1 MNEFE
6 VIRYPQ
12 MNGLNIF
19 FDTVDYRTPHV
30 HPDWE
35 LILLMEHA
43 LSVTCGQSTYRA
55 QPGELMLFSP
65 SQPHEFH
72 RVGESCT
79 FLCLQI
85 SSRTVA
91 QAFPGVEGL
100 IVDGLFPRQCLP
112 EGEYARAKAEMLGL
126 MEAYLRREPCYEL
139 YCMGEGLLL
148 LHRILTGMPHRVL
161 SAGEQSS
168 RDRSNARL
176 KRLIRFVDENFM
188 HKIRLS
194 DFAEAEGC
202 SVSYLSHFV
211 KATLNQSFQEYVN
224 TVRFNCACKLMASG
238 KRRMLDVCMES
249 GFSDYRYFSR
259 AFRRQTGLTPEE
271 YCRRADRMEPADGA
285 VKHSLHSLERF
296 YTREQSLELWER
308 FLHSQKAN

>member
-35 LILLMEHA
+35 LILLLENA
-43 LSVTCGQSTYRA
+43 LSVTCNQNTYRVE
-55 QPGELMLFSP
+55 PGEILLFSP
-65 SQPHEFH
+65 NQPHEFH
-72 RVGESCT
+72 RAGESCT

-85 SSRTVA
+85 SPQVVA
-91 QAFPGVEGL
+91 QVFPAVERL
-100 IVDGLFPRQCLP
+100 TVDGLFLRRYLSAADYDRTKEEILQ
-112 EGEYARAKAEMLGL
+112 L
-126 MEAYLRREPCYEL
+126 MGAYLRRYPCYEL
-139 YCMGEGLLL
+139 YCMGQGMML
-148 LHRILTGMPHRVL
+148 LHRILTGMPHRIL

-168 RDRSNARL
+168 RDKSNARL

-188 HKIRLS
+188 HKICLS

-211 KATLNQSFQEYVN
+211 RETLNQSFQEYVN
-224 TVRFNCACKLMASG
+224 TVRFNCACKLIALG
-238 KRRMLDVCMES
+238 ERRMLDVCVES

-259 AFRRQTGLTPEE
+259 TFRQQVGMTPEE
-271 YCRRADRMEPADGA
+271 YRLRADRPEQSGAA

-308 FLHSQKAN
+308 FTEN

>member
-35 LILLMEHA
+35 LILLLENA
-43 LSVTCGQSTYRA
+43 LSVTCNQNTYRVE
-55 QPGELMLFSP
+55 PGEILLFSP
-65 SQPHEFH
+65 NQPHEFH
-72 RVGESCT
+72 RAGESCT

-85 SSRTVA
+85 SPQVVA
-91 QAFPGVEGL
+91 QVFPAVERL
-100 IVDGLFPRQCLP
+100 TVDGLFLRRYLSAADYDRTKEEILQ
-112 EGEYARAKAEMLGL
+112 L
-126 MEAYLRREPCYEL
+126 MGAYLHRYPCYEL
-139 YCMGEGLLL
+139 YCMGQGMML
-148 LHRILTGMPHRVL
+148 LHRILTGMPHRIL

-168 RDRSNARL
+168 RDKSNARL

-188 HKIRLS
+188 HKICLS

-211 KATLNQSFQEYVN
+211 RETLNQSFQEYVN
-224 TVRFNCACKLMASG
+224 TVRFNCACKLIALG
-238 KRRMLDVCMES
+238 ERRMLDVCVES

-259 AFRRQTGLTPEE
+259 TFRQQVGMTPEE
-271 YCRRADRMEPADGA
+271 YRLRADRPEQSGAA

-308 FLHSQKAN
+308 FTEN

>member
-35 LILLMEHA
+35 LILLLENA
-43 LSVTCGQSTYRA
+43 LSVTCNQNTYRVE
-55 QPGELMLFSP
+55 PGEILLFSLN
-65 SQPHEFH
+65 QPHEFH
-72 RVGESCT
+72 RAGESCT

-85 SSRTVA
+85 SPQVVA
-91 QAFPGVEGL
+91 QVFPAVERL
-100 IVDGLFPRQCLP
+100 TVDGLFLRRYLSAADYDRTKEEILQ
-112 EGEYARAKAEMLGL
+112 L
-126 MEAYLRREPCYEL
+126 MGAYLRRYPCYEL
-139 YCMGEGLLL
+139 YCMGQGMML
-148 LHRILTGMPHRVL
+148 LHRILTGMPHRIL

-168 RDRSNARL
+168 RDKSNARL

-188 HKIRLS
+188 HKICLS

-211 KATLNQSFQEYVN
+211 RETLNQSFQEYVN
-224 TVRFNCACKLMASG
+224 TVRFNCACKLIALG
-238 KRRMLDVCMES
+238 ERRMLDVCVES

-259 AFRRQTGLTPEE
+259 TFRQQVGMTPEE
-271 YCRRADRMEPADGA
+271 YRLRADRPEQSGAA

-308 FLHSQKAN
+308 FTEN

>member
-19 FDTVDYRTPHV
+19 FDTVDYRTPHI

-35 LILLMEHA
+35 LILLLENA
-43 LSVTCGQSTYRA
+43 LSVTCNQNTYRVE
-55 QPGELMLFSP
+55 PGEILLFSP
-65 SQPHEFH
+65 NQPHEFH
-72 RVGESCT
+72 RAGESCT

-85 SSRTVA
+85 SPQVVG
-91 QAFPGVEGL
+91 QAFPAVERL
-100 IVDGLFPRQCLP
+100 TVDGLFPREYLP
-112 EGEYARAKAEMLGL
+112 AEDYDWAKGEMLSL
-126 MEAYLRREPCYEL
+126 MGSYLYREPCYEL
-139 YCMGEGLLL
+139 FCMGQGMLL
-148 LHRILTGMPHRVL
+148 LHRILTGMPHHIL
-161 SAGEQSS
+161 SAGEQNS
-168 RDRSNARL
+168 RDKSSARL
-176 KRLIRFVDENFM
+176 KRLIQFVDENFM

-211 KATLNQSFQEYVN
+211 KETLNQSFQEYVN
-224 TVRFNCACKLMASG
+224 TVRFNCACKLIASG
-238 KRRMLDVCMES
+238 RRRMLDVCVES

-259 AFRRQTGLTPEE
+259 TFQQQVGMTPEE
-271 YCRRADRMEPADGA
+271 YRLRADRPEQSGAA

-308 FLHSQKAN
+308 FTEN